1 MKWADQMLQ
10 DKFMFASYE
19 LIAEA
24 VAKKDAEFAKK
35 AAEKEAEYAKKEAER
50 EAEFAKKEADKNQE
64 LARKMILNG
73 ESLDKIELYTGMNIA
88 ALTPIATPLGKK

>member
-1 MKWADQMLQ
+1 MLSKLIMKWADQMLQ

-35 AAEKEAEYAKKEAER
+35 
-50 EAEFAKKEADKNQE
+50 EADKNQE

-73 ESLDKIELYTGMNIA
+73 ESLDKIEEYTGMKIVD
-88 ALTPIATPLGKK
+88 LTPIAQKLGKKLQYNAV